1 MRIFTVIWRNL
12 MRFSK
17 FIYSFLS
24 IPIYILFRLTAAK
37 IMFFQQ
43 FHKFSRLKC

>member
-12 MRFSK
+12 MLFSK

-24 IPIYILFRLTAAK
+24 IPNIYYFV
-37 IMFFQQ
+37 
-43 FHKFSRLKC
+43 

>member
-1 MRIFTVIWRNL
+1 MRKFTVIWRNL

-24 IPIYILFRLTAAK
+24 IPYILFTKTDAK
-37 IMFFQQ
+37 LMFFLQ
-43 FHKFSRLKC
+43 FRKFPRLKC

>member
-24 IPIYILFRLTAAK
+24 IYILFRLTAAK

>member
-1 MRIFTVIWRNL
+1 

-24 IPIYILFRLTAAK
+24 ISNILFRLTAAK
-37 IMFFQQ
+37 IMFFPQ